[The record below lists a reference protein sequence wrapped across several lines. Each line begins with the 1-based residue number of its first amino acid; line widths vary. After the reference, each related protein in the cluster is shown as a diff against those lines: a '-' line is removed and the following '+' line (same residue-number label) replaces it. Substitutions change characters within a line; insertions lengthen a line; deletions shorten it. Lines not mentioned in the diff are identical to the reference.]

1 MEWFLTVKAWFAI
14 WLMGVLRMD
23 NEELKLKLQAF
34 LDADKDYD
42 YAKDSA
48 DFAAEARRKAESD
61 EATAAADA
69 AKALE
74 AKQAARAALEA
85 VLDAI

>member
-1 MEWFLTVKAWFAI
+1 MKCFLVAQARVAI

-23 NEELKLKLQAF
+23 NEELKQKLQAF

-48 DFAAEARRKAESD
+48 DFA
-61 EATAAADA
+61 
-69 AKALE
+69 
-74 AKQAARAALEA
+74 
-85 VLDAI
+85 LDAHFSNRNLLPTSGWLWSQSDRV